1 MLLRLPNDF
10 APSRPHPS
18 PELERLRADVTLAS
32 AAAIFASATKGE
44 PERPDGEPA
53 HEAGRT
59 PADAGPERRSRRR
72 RHAFDLDPRLRA
84 ADLRAQERALA
95 RRR

>member
-32 AAAIFASATKGE
+32 AAATFASATEGE

-59 PADAGPERRSRRR
+59 PADAGSERRSRRR